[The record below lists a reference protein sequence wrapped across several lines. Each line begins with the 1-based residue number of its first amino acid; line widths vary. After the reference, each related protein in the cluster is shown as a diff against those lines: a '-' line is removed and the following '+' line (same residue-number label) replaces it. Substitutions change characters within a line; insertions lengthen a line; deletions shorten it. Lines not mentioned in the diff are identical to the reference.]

1 MKKILLCLVIAA
13 FSIGVAISA
22 SSISAFADDE
32 KPAKEGKHKM
42 YGDKPKSATGKI
54 KAIDAK
60 AKTVTLTKKDRKEK
74 KEIEITVTV
83 TDKTKFKEIDSL
95 DDLKV
100 GDKIGAKYVEKDG
113 KMIAKSIEKKV
124 QGERKGH
131 KKKGHKEEKED
142 GE

>member
-1 MKKILLCLVIAA
+1 MGMAL
-13 FSIGVAISA
+13 STGSM
-22 SSISAFADDE
+22 SAFAADE
-32 KPAKEGKHKM
+32 KPAKESKHKM

-60 AKTVTLTKKDRKEK
+60 AKTVTIVKKVK
-74 KEIEITVTV
+74 KQETEINLSI
-83 TDKTKFKEIDSL
+83 TDKTKFKEIAGL

-100 GDKIGAKYVEKDG
+100 GDKIGAKYVEQDG

-124 QGERKGH
+124 PAEHKGH
-131 KKKGHKEEKED
+131 KKKGGKAEKED